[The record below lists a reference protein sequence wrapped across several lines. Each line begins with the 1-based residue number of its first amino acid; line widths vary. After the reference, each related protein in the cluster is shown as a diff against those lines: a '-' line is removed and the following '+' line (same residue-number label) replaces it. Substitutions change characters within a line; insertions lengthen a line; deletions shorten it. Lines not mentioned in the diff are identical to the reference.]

1 MLAARRKLEKM
12 AIFISFTGGGGGGGA
27 AAGTVGDELGWKWFR

>member
-1 MLAARRKLEKM
+1 M